1 VPQKHVAVALC
12 DMISE
17 LSSVFAIPVDTS
29 VGVNGIDI
37 VNVTGADSNLCNDN
51 DHMFKLHDSSV

>member
-1 VPQKHVAVALC
+1 
-12 DMISE
+12 MISE